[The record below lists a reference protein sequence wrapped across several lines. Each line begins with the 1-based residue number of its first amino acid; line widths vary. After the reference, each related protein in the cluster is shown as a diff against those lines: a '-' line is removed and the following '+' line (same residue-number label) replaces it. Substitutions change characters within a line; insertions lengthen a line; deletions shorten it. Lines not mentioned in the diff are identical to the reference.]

1 MRTKNSSKLAL
12 IGTIKTLSNGSAIV
26 SIENTFMENVF
37 IPKKDLNGAFNH
49 DQVEIQI
56 NYNFSGIRTTGKV
69 LKVIKRF
76 TNTFV
81 GRAIS
86 IKGKWYL
93 KDEIEHQQNILL
105 QNDNDF
111 ELEEN
116 SVLKVEILDWRNK
129 KKQIIGKVVNLLAH
143 PNDSFSDLELIV
155 GKYNIP
161 KKHSIQAVDESF
173 KFNQESIEE
182 EIRNRYD
189 YQYLNVFTIDPE
201 NAKDFDDA
209 LSIEYG
215 DKYNMLGI
223 HIADVSHFIDSNSQM
238 DREAIKRGN
247 SYYFPEKSFPMLPKN
262 IANNIC
268 SLKPDIPRLTLSVFL
283 KLDDN
288 FNVISSE
295 FKKCV
300 IKSNRRY
307 NYSEVD
313 KVLIGESDSRF
324 KKHLLT
330 LKSIAESWRKK
341 RFIKGGVDLDFP
353 KIMYSLDKN
362 GVPLKFKKETSTLSH
377 QIVEECMLMANK
389 ITANKLNNKIINSI
403 FRNHKEPSLNQ
414 VSKLLEMINALGI
427 KKNFNQDNFSSQNLN
442 ILIKS
447 IKNSDKSIIA
457 KYIILRS
464 FKKAHYNSRNEG
476 HFGLGFENY
485 THFTSPIR
493 RYSDLIIHRLL
504 KNKLFKETI
513 KINSIDRS
521 VFYSNEGEKRSVL
534 AERAYNKLKLLRWM
548 EKNDGNSFNGII
560 TKFDH
565 TFIHVQIIYNGAEG
579 LINIGT
585 LPNDIYV
592 LSSKKN
598 TIIGRS
604 RKNIYKVGDKVNIII
619 KKVDIFENISIFQIN
634 NKIQNKNNEIN

>member
-1 MRTKNSSKLAL
+1 MKKESLKTVL
-12 IGTIKTLSNGSAIV
+12 IGTIKTISNGSAIV
-26 SIENTFMENVF
+26 FIENAFMEDVLISKN
-37 IPKKDLNGAFNH
+37 DLNGAFNH

-56 NYNFSGIRTTGKV
+56 KYNFSGFRTTGKV
-69 LKVIKRF
+69 LKIIKRF
-76 TNTFV
+76 TNIFV
-81 GRAIS
+81 GRAIL
-86 IKGKWYL
+86 IKRRWYL
-93 KDEIEHQQNILL
+93 KDEIERQQIILL

-116 SVLKVEILDWRNK
+116 SILKVEITDWKNR
-129 KKQIIGKVVNLLAH
+129 KKQIIGKIINLLAH
-143 PNDSFSDLELIV
+143 PNDSFSDLELIA
-155 GKYNIP
+155 GKYNIS
-161 KKHSIQAVDESF
+161 KIHSNQAVDESF
-173 KFNQESIEE
+173 EFNQENIEQ

-189 YQYLNVFTIDPE
+189 YQHLNVFTIDPE

-215 DKYNMLGI
+215 DKYNTLGI
-223 HIADVSHFIDSNSQM
+223 HIADVSHFIYSDSYM
-238 DREAIKRGN
+238 DREAMVRGN
-247 SYYFPEKSFPMLPKN
+247 SYYFTEKSFPMLPKN

-268 SLKPDIPRLTLSVFL
+268 SLKPDTPRLTLSLFL
-283 KLDDN
+283 KLDSK
-288 FNVISSE
+288 FNIISYE
-295 FKKCV
+295 FKKCA

-307 NYSEVD
+307 NYTEVD

-324 KKHLLT
+324 KKQLLT
-330 LKSIAESWRKK
+330 LKNIAESWRKK
-341 RFIKGGVDLDFP
+341 RFIKGGVDLDFS
-353 KIMYSLDKN
+353 KIMFSLDKS
-362 GVPLKFKKETSTLSH
+362 GVPSKFKKETNTLSH

-389 ITANKLNNKIINSI
+389 ITANELNNKAINSI
-403 FRNHKEPSLNQ
+403 FRNHKEPSHNQ

-442 ILIKS
+442 IFIKS

-464 FKKAHYNSRNEG
+464 FKKAHYNSKNEG

-493 RYSDLIIHRLL
+493 RYSDLMIHRLL
-504 KNKLFKETI
+504 KNQLFKDTI
-513 KINSIDRS
+513 KINSIDKS
-521 VFYSNEGEKRSVL
+521 IFFANEGEKRSML

-548 EKNDGNSFNGII
+548 KKNDGNSFNGII
-560 TKFDH
+560 TKFDNN
-565 TFIHVQIIYNGAEG
+565 FIHVQIIYNGAEG

-598 TIIGRS
+598 TIIGKS
-604 RKNIYKVGDKVNIII
+604 SKNIYKVGDKVDIII
-619 KKVDIFENISIFQIN
+619 KKVDIFENISIFQISNKNLN
-634 NKIQNKNNEIN
+634 NKKWN

>member
-37 IPKKDLNGAFNH
+37 IPKKDLNGAFNQ

-116 SVLKVEILDWRNK
+116 SILKVEVFDWRNK
-129 KKQIIGKVVNLLAH
+129 KKQIIGKVINLLAH

-173 KFNQESIEE
+173 EFNQESIEE

-215 DKYNMLGI
+215 DKYNILGI

-313 KVLIGESDSRF
+313 KVLIGKSDSRF
-324 KKHLLT
+324 KKHLEKKDLSKAVLT
-330 LKSIAESWRKK
+330 
-341 RFIKGGVDLDFP
+341 
-353 KIMYSLDKN
+353 
-362 GVPLKFKKETSTLSH
+362 
-377 QIVEECMLMANK
+377 
-389 ITANKLNNKIINSI
+389 
-403 FRNHKEPSLNQ
+403 
-414 VSKLLEMINALGI
+414 
-427 KKNFNQDNFSSQNLN
+427 
-442 ILIKS
+442 
-447 IKNSDKSIIA
+447 
-457 KYIILRS
+457 
-464 FKKAHYNSRNEG
+464 
-476 HFGLGFENY
+476 
-485 THFTSPIR
+485 
-493 RYSDLIIHRLL
+493 
-504 KNKLFKETI
+504 
-513 KINSIDRS
+513 
-521 VFYSNEGEKRSVL
+521 
-534 AERAYNKLKLLRWM
+534 
-548 EKNDGNSFNGII
+548 
-560 TKFDH
+560 
-565 TFIHVQIIYNGAEG
+565 
-579 LINIGT
+579 
-585 LPNDIYV
+585 
-592 LSSKKN
+592 
-598 TIIGRS
+598 
-604 RKNIYKVGDKVNIII
+604 
-619 KKVDIFENISIFQIN
+619 
-634 NKIQNKNNEIN
+634 

>member
-1 MRTKNSSKLAL
+1 MKKESLKSVL

-26 SIENTFMENVF
+26 FIENTFMEDVF
-37 IPKKDLNGAFNH
+37 ILKNDLNGAFNQ

-69 LKVIKRF
+69 VKVIKRF

-81 GRAIS
+81 GRAIL
-86 IKGKWYL
+86 IKGRWYL
-93 KDEIEHQQNILL
+93 KDEIERQQIILL

-116 SVLKVEILDWRNK
+116 SILKVEILDWRNK
-129 KKQIIGKVVNLLAH
+129 KKQIIGKIINLLAH
-143 PNDSFSDLELIV
+143 PNDSFSDLELIA
-155 GKYNIP
+155 GKYDIS
-161 KKHSIQAVDESF
+161 KIHSNQAVDESF
-173 KFNQESIEE
+173 EFNQKSIEK
-182 EIRNRYD
+182 EIKNRYD

-215 DKYNMLGI
+215 DKYNTLGI
-223 HIADVSHFIDSNSQM
+223 HIADVSHFIYSDSYM
-238 DREAIKRGN
+238 DREAMVRGN
-247 SYYFPEKSFPMLPKN
+247 SYYFTEKSFPMLPEN

-268 SLKPDIPRLTLSVFL
+268 SLKPDTPRLTLSLFL
-283 KLDDN
+283 KLDSK
-288 FNVISSE
+288 FNIISSE
-295 FKKCV
+295 FKKCA

-313 KVLIGESDSRF
+313 KVLIGKCDSRF
-324 KKHLLT
+324 KKQLLT
-330 LKSIAESWRKK
+330 LKDIAGSWRKK

-353 KIMYSLDKN
+353 KIMFSLDKN
-362 GVPLKFKKETSTLSH
+362 GVPSKFKKETNTLSH

-389 ITANKLNNKIINSI
+389 ITANELNNKAINSI

-442 ILIKS
+442 IFIKS

-464 FKKAHYNSRNEG
+464 FKKAHYNTKNEG

-493 RYSDLIIHRLL
+493 RYSDLMIHRLL
-504 KNKLFKETI
+504 KNQLFKETI
-513 KINSIDRS
+513 KINSIDKS
-521 VFYSNEGEKRSVL
+521 VLFANEGEKHSMH

-548 EKNDGNSFNGII
+548 KKNDGNSFNGII
-560 TKFDH
+560 TKFDNN
-565 TFIHVQIIYNGAEG
+565 FIHVQIIYNGAEG

-598 TIIGRS
+598 TIIGKS
-604 RKNIYKVGDKVNIII
+604 SKNIYKVGDKVDIII
-619 KKVDIFENISIFQIN
+619 KKVDIFENISIFKISNKNLN
-634 NKIQNKNNEIN
+634 NKKWN

>member
-1 MRTKNSSKLAL
+1 MTKKHSSKLAL
-12 IGTIKTLSNGSAIV
+12 IGTIKTLSNGSAVV

-37 IPKKDLNGAFNH
+37 IPKKDLNGAFNQ

-116 SVLKVEILDWRNK
+116 SILKVEILDWRNK
-129 KKQIIGKVVNLLAH
+129 KKQIIGKVINLLAH

-173 KFNQESIEE
+173 EFNQESIEE

-215 DKYNMLGI
+215 DKYNILGI

-560 TKFDH
+560 TKFDN

>member
-1 MRTKNSSKLAL
+1 MKKESLKTVL
-12 IGTIKTLSNGSAIV
+12 IGTIKTISNGSAIV
-26 SIENTFMENVF
+26 FIENAFMEDVLISKN
-37 IPKKDLNGAFNH
+37 DLNGAFNH

-56 NYNFSGIRTTGKV
+56 NYNFSGFRTTGKV
-69 LKVIKRF
+69 LKIIKRF
-76 TNTFV
+76 TNIFV
-81 GRAIS
+81 GRAIL
-86 IKGKWYL
+86 IKRRWYL
-93 KDEIEHQQNILL
+93 KDEIERQQIILL

-116 SVLKVEILDWRNK
+116 SILKVEITDWKNR
-129 KKQIIGKVVNLLAH
+129 KKQIIGKIINLLAH
-143 PNDSFSDLELIV
+143 PNDSFSDLELIA
-155 GKYNIP
+155 GKYNIS
-161 KKHSIQAVDESF
+161 KIHSNQAVDESF
-173 KFNQESIEE
+173 EFNQKSIEK

-209 LSIEYG
+209 LSIENG
-215 DKYNMLGI
+215 DKYNTLGI
-223 HIADVSHFIDSNSQM
+223 HIADVSHFIYSDSYM
-238 DREAIKRGN
+238 DREAMVRGN
-247 SYYFPEKSFPMLPKN
+247 SYYFTEKSFPMLPKN

-268 SLKPDIPRLTLSVFL
+268 SLKPDTPRLTLSLFL
-283 KLDDN
+283 KLDSK
-288 FNVISSE
+288 FNIISYE
-295 FKKCV
+295 FKKCA

-307 NYSEVD
+307 NYTEVD

-324 KKHLLT
+324 KKQLLT
-330 LKSIAESWRKK
+330 LKNIAESWRKK
-341 RFIKGGVDLDFP
+341 RFIKGGVDLDFS
-353 KIMYSLDKN
+353 KIMFSLDKS
-362 GVPLKFKKETSTLSH
+362 GVPSKFKKETNTLSH

-389 ITANKLNNKIINSI
+389 ITANELNNKAINSI
-403 FRNHKEPSLNQ
+403 FRNHKEPSHNQ

-442 ILIKS
+442 IFIKS

-464 FKKAHYNSRNEG
+464 FKKAHYNSKNEG

-493 RYSDLIIHRLL
+493 RYSDLMIHRLL
-504 KNKLFKETI
+504 KNQLFKDTI
-513 KINSIDRS
+513 KINSIDKS
-521 VFYSNEGEKRSVL
+521 VLFANEGEKRSML

-548 EKNDGNSFNGII
+548 KKNDGNSFNGII
-560 TKFDH
+560 TKFDN

-598 TIIGRS
+598 TIIGKS
-604 RKNIYKVGDKVNIII
+604 SKNIYKVGDKVNIII
-619 KKVDIFENISIFQIN
+619 KKVDIFENISIFQISNKNLN
-634 NKIQNKNNEIN
+634 NKKWH

>member
-1 MRTKNSSKLAL
+1 MKKESLKTVL
-12 IGTIKTLSNGSAIV
+12 IGTIKTISNGSAIV
-26 SIENTFMENVF
+26 FIENTFMEDVLISKN
-37 IPKKDLNGAFNH
+37 DLNGAFNH

-69 LKVIKRF
+69 LKIIKRF
-76 TNTFV
+76 TNIFV
-81 GRAIS
+81 GRAIL
-86 IKGKWYL
+86 IKRRWYL
-93 KDEIEHQQNILL
+93 KDEIERQQIILL

-116 SVLKVEILDWRNK
+116 SILKVEITDWKNR
-129 KKQIIGKVVNLLAH
+129 KKQIIGKIINLLAH
-143 PNDSFSDLELIV
+143 PNDSFSDLELIA
-155 GKYNIP
+155 GKYNIS
-161 KKHSIQAVDESF
+161 KIHSNQAVDESF
-173 KFNQESIEE
+173 EFNQKSIEK

-215 DKYNMLGI
+215 DKYNTIGI
-223 HIADVSHFIDSNSQM
+223 HIADVSHFIYSDSYM
-238 DREAIKRGN
+238 DREAMVRGN
-247 SYYFPEKSFPMLPKN
+247 SYYFTEKSFPMLPKN

-268 SLKPDIPRLTLSVFL
+268 SLKPDTPRLTLSLFL
-283 KLDDN
+283 KLDSK
-288 FNVISSE
+288 FNIISYE
-295 FKKCV
+295 FKKCA

-307 NYSEVD
+307 NYTEVD

-324 KKHLLT
+324 KKQLLT
-330 LKSIAESWRKK
+330 LKNIAESWRKK
-341 RFIKGGVDLDFP
+341 RFIKGGVDLDFS
-353 KIMYSLDKN
+353 KIMFSLDKS
-362 GVPLKFKKETSTLSH
+362 GVPSKFKKETNTLSH

-389 ITANKLNNKIINSI
+389 ITANELNNKAINSI
-403 FRNHKEPSLNQ
+403 FRNHKEPSHNQ

-442 ILIKS
+442 IFIKS

-464 FKKAHYNSRNEG
+464 FKKAHYNSKNEG

-493 RYSDLIIHRLL
+493 RYSDLMIHRLL
-504 KNKLFKETI
+504 KNQLFKETI
-513 KINSIDRS
+513 KINSIDKS
-521 VFYSNEGEKRSVL
+521 VLFANEGEKRSML

-548 EKNDGNSFNGII
+548 KKNDGNSFNGII
-560 TKFDH
+560 TKFDN

-598 TIIGRS
+598 TIIGKS
-604 RKNIYKVGDKVNIII
+604 SKNIYKVGDKVNIII
-619 KKVDIFENISIFQIN
+619 KKVDIFENISIFQISNKNLN
-634 NKIQNKNNEIN
+634 NKKWH

>member
-1 MRTKNSSKLAL
+1 MKKESSKSVL

-26 SIENTFMENVF
+26 FIENTFMEDVF
-37 IPKKDLNGAFNH
+37 ISKNDLNGAFNH

-69 LKVIKRF
+69 LKVKKRF
-76 TNTFV
+76 TNIFV
-81 GRAIS
+81 GRAVL
-86 IKGKWYL
+86 IKGLWYL
-93 KDEIEHQQNILL
+93 KNEIERQQNILL
-105 QNDNDF
+105 QNDGDF

-116 SVLKVEILDWRNK
+116 SILKVEILDWRNE
-129 KKQIIGKVVNLLAH
+129 KKQIIGKIINFLAH
-143 PNDSFSDLELIV
+143 PNDSFSDLELIA

-161 KKHSIQAVDESF
+161 KIHSNQSIDESF
-173 KFNQESIEE
+173 KFNQESIEK

-189 YQYLNVFTIDPE
+189 YQHINVFTIDPE

-215 DKYNMLGI
+215 DKYNTLGI
-223 HIADVSHFIDSNSQM
+223 HIADVSHFIYSDSDM
-238 DREAIKRGN
+238 DREAMGRGN
-247 SYYFPEKSFPMLPKN
+247 SYYFPEKSFPMLPNN

-283 KLDDN
+283 KLDNKFNIIN
-288 FNVISSE
+288 FE
-295 FKKCV
+295 FKKCT

-307 NYSEVD
+307 NYLEVD
-313 KVLIGESDSRF
+313 KILIGKSHSRF
-324 KKHLLT
+324 KKQLLT
-330 LKSIAESWRKK
+330 LKNIAECWRKK

-362 GVPLKFKKETSTLSH
+362 GVPSKFKKETNTLSH

-389 ITANKLNNKIINSI
+389 IAANELNNKAINSI

-414 VSKLLEMINALGI
+414 ISKLSEMINALGI
-427 KKNFNQDNFSSQNLN
+427 KKNFDQDNFSSQNLN

-457 KYIILRS
+457 NHVILRS
-464 FKKAHYNSRNEG
+464 FKKAHYNSKNEG

-493 RYSDLIIHRLL
+493 RYSDLIIHRIL
-504 KNKLFKETI
+504 KNKIFKEKF

-521 VFYSNEGEKRSVL
+521 VFYANEGEKRSVI

-548 EKNDGNSFNGII
+548 KKNEGSSFNSII
-560 TKFDH
+560 TKLDSA
-565 TFIHVQIIYNGAEG
+565 FIFVQIILNGGEG

-598 TIIGRS
+598 ALIGKS
-604 RKNIYKVGDKVNIII
+604 RKNIYRVGDKVNIII
-619 KKVDIFENISIFQIN
+619 KKVDIFENISIFEFN
-634 NKIQNKNNEIN
+634 NKSLNKNNGINK

>member
-1 MRTKNSSKLAL
+1 MKKESLKTVL
-12 IGTIKTLSNGSAIV
+12 IGTIKTISNGSAIV
-26 SIENTFMENVF
+26 FIENTFMEDVLISKN
-37 IPKKDLNGAFNH
+37 DLNGAFNH

-56 NYNFSGIRTTGKV
+56 NYNFSGFRTTGKV
-69 LKVIKRF
+69 LKIIKRF
-76 TNTFV
+76 TNIFV

-86 IKGKWYL
+86 IKGRWYL
-93 KDEIEHQQNILL
+93 KDEIERQQIILL

-116 SVLKVEILDWRNK
+116 SILKVEITDWKNR
-129 KKQIIGKVVNLLAH
+129 KKQIIGKIINLLAH
-143 PNDSFSDLELIV
+143 PNDSFSDLELIA
-155 GKYNIP
+155 GKYNIS
-161 KKHSIQAVDESF
+161 KIHSNQAVDESF
-173 KFNQESIEE
+173 EFNQKSIEK

-215 DKYNMLGI
+215 DKYNTIGI
-223 HIADVSHFIDSNSQM
+223 HIADVSHFIYSDSYM
-238 DREAIKRGN
+238 DREAMVRGN
-247 SYYFPEKSFPMLPKN
+247 SYYFTEKSFPMLPKN

-268 SLKPDIPRLTLSVFL
+268 SLKPDTPRLTLSLFL
-283 KLDDN
+283 KLDSK
-288 FNVISSE
+288 FNIISYE
-295 FKKCV
+295 FKKCA

-307 NYSEVD
+307 NYTEVD

-324 KKHLLT
+324 KKQLLT
-330 LKSIAESWRKK
+330 LKNIAESWRKK
-341 RFIKGGVDLDFP
+341 RFIKGGVDLDFS
-353 KIMYSLDKN
+353 KIMFSLDKS
-362 GVPLKFKKETSTLSH
+362 GVPSKFKKETNTLSH

-389 ITANKLNNKIINSI
+389 ITANELNNKAINSI
-403 FRNHKEPSLNQ
+403 FRNHKEPSHNQ

-442 ILIKS
+442 IFIKS

-464 FKKAHYNSRNEG
+464 FKKAHYNSKNEG

-493 RYSDLIIHRLL
+493 RYSDLMIHRLL
-504 KNKLFKETI
+504 KNQLFKETI
-513 KINSIDRS
+513 KINSIDKS
-521 VFYSNEGEKRSVL
+521 VLFANEGEKRSML

-548 EKNDGNSFNGII
+548 KKNDGNSFNGII
-560 TKFDH
+560 TKFDNN
-565 TFIHVQIIYNGAEG
+565 FIHVQIIYNGAEG

-598 TIIGRS
+598 TIIGKS
-604 RKNIYKVGDKVNIII
+604 SKNIYKVGDKVDIII
-619 KKVDIFENISIFQIN
+619 KKVDIFENISIFQISNKNLN
-634 NKIQNKNNEIN
+634 NKKWN

>member
-1 MRTKNSSKLAL
+1 MKKESLKTVL
-12 IGTIKTLSNGSAIV
+12 IGTIKTISNGSAIV
-26 SIENTFMENVF
+26 FIENTFMEDVLISKN
-37 IPKKDLNGAFNH
+37 DLNGAFNH

-56 NYNFSGIRTTGKV
+56 NYNFSGFRTTGKV
-69 LKVIKRF
+69 LKIIKRF
-76 TNTFV
+76 TNIFV
-81 GRAIS
+81 GRAIL
-86 IKGKWYL
+86 IKRRWYL
-93 KDEIEHQQNILL
+93 KDEIERQQIILL

-116 SVLKVEILDWRNK
+116 SILKVEITDWKNR
-129 KKQIIGKVVNLLAH
+129 KKQIIGKIINLLAH
-143 PNDSFSDLELIV
+143 PNDSFSDLELIA
-155 GKYNIP
+155 GKYNIS
-161 KKHSIQAVDESF
+161 KIHSNQAVDESF
-173 KFNQESIEE
+173 EFNQKSIEK

-215 DKYNMLGI
+215 DKYNTIGI
-223 HIADVSHFIDSNSQM
+223 HIADVSHFIYSDSYM
-238 DREAIKRGN
+238 DREAMVRGN
-247 SYYFPEKSFPMLPKN
+247 SYYFTEKSFPMLPKN

-268 SLKPDIPRLTLSVFL
+268 SLKPDTPRLTLSLFL
-283 KLDDN
+283 KLDSK
-288 FNVISSE
+288 FNIISYE
-295 FKKCV
+295 FKKCA

-307 NYSEVD
+307 NYTEVD

-324 KKHLLT
+324 KKQLLT
-330 LKSIAESWRKK
+330 LKNIAESWRKK
-341 RFIKGGVDLDFP
+341 RFIKGGVDLDFS
-353 KIMYSLDKN
+353 KIMFSLDKS
-362 GVPLKFKKETSTLSH
+362 GVPSKFKKETNTLSH

-389 ITANKLNNKIINSI
+389 ITANELNNKAINSI
-403 FRNHKEPSLNQ
+403 FRNHKEPSHNQ

-442 ILIKS
+442 IFIKS

-464 FKKAHYNSRNEG
+464 FKKAHYNSKNEG

-493 RYSDLIIHRLL
+493 RYSDLMIHRLL
-504 KNKLFKETI
+504 KNQLFKETI
-513 KINSIDRS
+513 KINSIDKS
-521 VFYSNEGEKRSVL
+521 VLFANEGEKRSML

-548 EKNDGNSFNGII
+548 KKNDGNSFNGII
-560 TKFDH
+560 TKFDN

-598 TIIGRS
+598 TIIGKS
-604 RKNIYKVGDKVNIII
+604 SKNIYKVGDKVNIII
-619 KKVDIFENISIFQIN
+619 KKVDIFENISIFQISNKNLN
-634 NKIQNKNNEIN
+634 NKKWH